1 VEVNFVGAPSLA
13 RYLNWNDWIPGHSWE
28 NKRKIPPNPSFDELR
43 TGSLLKGGINCKNE
57 MLK

>member
-1 VEVNFVGAPSLA
+1 MTGFPIVVG
-13 RYLNWNDWIPGHSWE
+13 ND
-28 NKRKIPPNPSFDELR
+28 KRKIPPNPSFDELR